1 MEEVVEQTDSTT
13 GDTEYITIDKLEK
26 PPKPKLHNRK
36 AKKKTPTKHEPTTEV
51 DVLENVTN
59 ASEGE
64 ESFDG
69 SMDELDSEFEE
80 NETGPSRA
88 PKRRKVFSNN
98 DRLKSEGKRQAEA
111 LRSSKRRKVD
121 AKSDGAKAGGKSETE
136 VSRSPTQR
144 KVDAKCVH
152 AKSDGDESDSAPDD
166 GSSKKVSIFKSK
178 LEALV
183 RFFLLVDLG
192 DFFFRFRVG
201 GWGGG
206 GGGGGG
212 GKKK

>member
-1 MEEVVEQTDSTT
+1 MEEVVEQTNPST

-51 DVLENVTN
+51 DVFENVTN

-88 PKRRKVFSNN
+88 PKRRKVYTNN
-98 DRLKSEGKRQAEA
+98 DRLKSYGKSQDEA
-111 LRSSKRRKVD
+111 SRSQKRRKVD
-121 AKSDGAKAGGKSETE
+121 AKSDRPKAGVKSETE
-136 VSRSPTQR
+136 ASRSPKQR
-144 KVDAKCVH
+144 KVGAKCIH
-152 AKSDGDESDSAPDD
+152 AKSDGDEADSAPDD
-166 GSSKKVSIFKSK
+166 GSSKKVSIFKPK
-178 LEALV
+178 LETL
-183 RFFLLVDLG
+183 
-192 DFFFRFRVG
+192 
-201 GWGGG
+201 
-206 GGGGGG
+206 
-212 GKKK
+212 

>member
-1 MEEVVEQTDSTT
+1 MEEVVEQTNPTT

-51 DVLENVTN
+51 DVFENVTN

-69 SMDELDSEFEE
+69 SLDELDSEFEE

-88 PKRRKVFSNN
+88 PKRRKVYTNN
-98 DRLKSEGKRQAEA
+98 DRLKSDGKRQAEA
-111 LRSSKRRKVD
+111 TRSQKRRKVD
-121 AKSDGAKAGGKSETE
+121 AKSDGVKAGGKSETE

-152 AKSDGDESDSAPDD
+152 TKSDGDESDSAPDER
-166 GSSKKVSIFKSK
+166 SSKKVSIFKSK
-178 LEALV
+178 LEALA
-183 RFFLLVDLG
+183 RIF
-192 DFFFRFRVG
+192 
-201 GWGGG
+201 
-206 GGGGGG
+206 
-212 GKKK
+212 